1 MTRYPHLYEKER
13 AKIEKLEKRFQ
24 LDYMIYDASDTVNST
39 IQELRGASPKEISP
53 FLEIF
58 LNENGQFRDFQEI
71 VSSHKFKSLDK
82 RIVYAFLSS
91 KSFLEQVNM
100 DQIPLEGLE
109 IIHDSLQYAGTLY
122 KNQIQLIEQSLHNKE
137 ITYLEYL
144 KSERSFIQKLDKI
157 IEYYIKKLFSSL
169 NSRRDDRRK
178 REHMESIPAYLEK
191 SRQLIKQRK
200 SNGYLSIT
208 MFYILSAL
216 IIGSVV
222 IYFFILKRLILN

>member
-1 MTRYPHLYEKER
+1 M
-13 AKIEKLEKRFQ
+13 
-24 LDYMIYDASDTVNST
+24 
-39 IQELRGASPKEISP
+39 
-53 FLEIF
+53 
-58 LNENGQFRDFQEI
+58 
-71 VSSHKFKSLDK
+71 
-82 RIVYAFLSS
+82 YAFLSS

>member
-178 REHMESIPAYLEK
+178 REHMESIPTYLEK
-191 SRQLIKQRK
+191 NRQLIKQRK

>member
-1 MTRYPHLYEKER
+1 M
-13 AKIEKLEKRFQ
+13 
-24 LDYMIYDASDTVNST
+24 
-39 IQELRGASPKEISP
+39 
-53 FLEIF
+53 
-58 LNENGQFRDFQEI
+58 
-71 VSSHKFKSLDK
+71 
-82 RIVYAFLSS
+82 YAFLSS

-178 REHMESIPAYLEK
+178 REHMESIPTYLEK